1 MVVSLGRGW
10 DCAVPQQQAYQRI
23 ATAARYHVSALPG
36 RPRARPGSPW
46 GWDALGVVWAGY
58 LLSVEPIPETTEAI
72 EEYGPFG
79 SGDLLGELRAKGARL
94 RDMVPDCV
102 GFSLASI
109 EHGVTFTVAATDADL
124 ALLDAVQYLA
134 GGPCVDA
141 VEGEQVVT
149 FTADDAVDERR
160 WQLFAQATAAAS
172 VASTLTLP
180 ILARDT
186 VAGSVNLYAATRQAF
201 TGLHRADRPD
211 IRCLGARSGHQR
223 RSGVHDPEHRRA
235 STATARRGPRR
246 PGRGGDSRPG
256 VRPRSRLGG
265 VAAARCG
272 APGRH
277 ERGPTRPDRHRAPR
291 LGYGD

>member
-1 MVVSLGRGW
+1 M
-10 DCAVPQQQAYQRI
+10 
-23 ATAARYHVSALPG
+23 
-36 RPRARPGSPW
+36 RPGTRVAASHLVL
-46 GWDALGVVWAGY
+46 GARHALGVIAGGY

-79 SGDLLGELRAKGARL
+79 SGDLLEELREKSARV
-94 RDMVPDCV
+94 RDLVPDCV

-109 EHGVTFTVAATDADL
+109 EHGVTFTMAATDADL

-160 WQLFAQATAAAS
+160 WQLFAQATAAMS

-186 VAGSVNLYAATRQAF
+186 VAGSVNLYASTRQAF
-201 TGLHRADRPD
+201 AGLHEQVARIFDAWAPGAVTNAD
-211 IRCLGARSGHQR
+211 LGFTTR
-223 RSGVHDPEHRRA
+223 
-235 STATARRGPRR
+235 STAA
-246 PGRGGDSRPG
+246 
-256 VRPRSRLGG
+256 
-265 VAAARCG
+265 
-272 APGRH
+272 
-277 ERGPTRPDRHRAPR
+277 RAPR
-291 LGYGD
+291 LLADDRDVQVAVGILARAYGLDLDAAEMQLREAAQRAGMHVVRLAQTVIELRRLGPHD

>member
-1 MVVSLGRGW
+1 M
-10 DCAVPQQQAYQRI
+10 
-23 ATAARYHVSALPG
+23 
-36 RPRARPGSPW
+36 
-46 GWDALGVVWAGY
+46 VWAGY
-58 LLSVEPIPETTEAI
+58 LLSVEPIPETAEAI

-180 ILARDT
+180 ILARDM
-186 VAGSVNLYAATRQAF
+186 VAGSVNLYASTRHAF
-201 TGLHRADRPD
+201 TGLHEQIARIFDAWAP
-211 IRCLGARSGHQR
+211 GAVTKRIW
-223 RSGVHDPEHRRA
+223 VHDPEHRGA
-235 STATARRGPRR
+235 GTATACRGPGRA
-246 PGRGGDSRPG
+246 GRGGDSGR
-256 VRPRSRLGG
+256 RLWSRSRLGG
-265 VAAARCG
+265 VAAA
-272 APGRH
+272 
-277 ERGPTRPDRHRAPR
+277 
-291 LGYGD
+291 